1 MPLSV
6 PSPYACSVV
15 DDTSGAARDRQAQ
28 LFRAM
33 TPEQRIAM
41 AVDMSEAAFRMAE
54 DGIRLR
60 HPDYSDEEVRL
71 TGIRLRIGDDL
82 FRAAFPTARLLPA

>member
-1 MPLSV
+1 V
-6 PSPYACSVV
+6 A

-28 LFRAM
+28 LFQAM

-60 HPDYSDEEVRL
+60 HPDYSDEEVGL

-82 FRAAFPTARLLPA
+82 FRVAFPTARLLPA